1 MENPLTSD
9 DPELWARLVDA
20 ANPASLMVVI
30 AERLGPELRRV
41 LAPEDILQDTLA
53 KAWRARGTVEWQ
65 GLPRFRR
72 WLLRIAERCVED
84 ERDRARTR
92 KRGGDVVVS
101 ALAPSSRGGSRLGG
115 LEPWSSTTP
124 SRVALERERMNAMV
138 EALEALPMEVREV
151 VRLRLFDELS
161 LEEIAGQLAL
171 GLSAVRHRFRKGAEL
186 YRQRLR
192 LALGRSECP
201 SSVPEARPTA
211 EARLTAEAPLA
222 MGAAAAVDPRAAG
235 GDPRIP
241 DAGAGGPR

>member
-1 MENPLTSD
+1 
-9 DPELWARLVDA
+9 
-20 ANPASLMVVI
+20 
-30 AERLGPELRRV
+30 
-41 LAPEDILQDTLA
+41 
-53 KAWRARGTVEWQ
+53 
-65 GLPRFRR
+65 
-72 WLLRIAERCVED
+72 
-84 ERDRARTR
+84 
-92 KRGGDVVVS
+92 
-101 ALAPSSRGGSRLGG
+101 
-115 LEPWSSTTP
+115 
-124 SRVALERERMNAMV
+124 MNAMV

-201 SSVPEARPTA
+201 SSVPEARLTA
-211 EARLTAEAPLA
+211 EARHAIGTAVAE
-222 MGAAAAVDPRAAG
+222 DPTVTR